1 MGLVENV
8 VSSNIRGRPKSV
20 GDVRGFSI
28 VCGAN
33 SLLVFGQE
41 IKNSNA

>member
-8 VSSNIRGRPKSV
+8 VSSNIQGRSSV
-20 GDVRGFSI
+20 VGNVRSFSI
-28 VCGAN
+28 ICRAN
-33 SLLVFGQE
+33 LLLSFGQE